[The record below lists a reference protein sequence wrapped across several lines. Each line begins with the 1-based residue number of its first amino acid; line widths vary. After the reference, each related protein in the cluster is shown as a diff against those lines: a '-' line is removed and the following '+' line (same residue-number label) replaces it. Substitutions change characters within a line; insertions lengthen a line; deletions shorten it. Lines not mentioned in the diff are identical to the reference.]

1 MAGRG
6 TDIILG
12 GNINFKIQ
20 KKLYDILIFARNY
33 KASKNI
39 GIFNSFMQAQLKKA
53 GVAVAEVKDCIA
65 TTNQIVDAR
74 IEKINGEE
82 STDELLP
89 NDTHPYDHYI
99 VRSVIKFLW

>member
-1 MAGRG
+1 MDANHFVETANLMNDEGQQIFFVKPDVPDKP
-6 TDIILG
+6 TTI
-12 GNINFKIQ
+12 
-20 KKLYDILIFARNY
+20 KKRT
-33 KASKNI
+33 
-39 GIFNSFMQAQLKKA
+39 FMQAQFKKA

-99 VRSVIKFLW
+99 VRSVIKFL

>member
-1 MAGRG
+1 MDANHFVETANLMNDEGQQIFFVKP
-6 TDIILG
+6 DIQDKPTTI
-12 GNINFKIQ
+12 
-20 KKLYDILIFARNY
+20 KKRT
-33 KASKNI
+33 
-39 GIFNSFMQAQLKKA
+39 FMQAQLKKA

-99 VRSVIKFLW
+99 VRSVIKFL